1 MLRVFVITL
10 LLLPILL
17 WTSFG
22 WAAPQVVVS
31 IKPIHSLVANIMAG
45 VAPPTLLVKQG
56 GSPHGYAM
64 RPSEARALH
73 QADLVIWVGP
83 ELESFLEKPLAT
95 STRKQLQLAA
105 AMPELLLPIRT
116 GGQWQKQEDNHHHDD
131 DDSHVRAFDPHLWL
145 GLTQAKQI
153 GTATVAALSEIDP
166 DHRALYQVNGVA
178 LQQRLTQLQV
188 ELEQKL
194 APDAATPYIV
204 FHDAYQYFE
213 KNFELNSVG
222 SVAIDPERSP
232 GIRRILEIRSR
243 IKDLKARCVFS
254 EPQFEP
260 RLVATVI
267 EGTGATT
274 AALDPIGANLAAG
287 PEAYF
292 TLMRN
297 MGEVLSRCLS
307 EAE

>member
-1 MLRVFVITL
+1 MLRSFTIAPLILFT
-10 LLLPILL
+10 LL
-17 WTSFG
+17 WTTAG
-22 WAAPQVVVS
+22 WAAPRVVVS

-45 VAPPTLLVKQG
+45 AETPTLLVKQG

-83 ELESFLEKPLAT
+83 ELESFLEKPLA
-95 STRKQLQLAA
+95 SGSKRQLQLAA
-105 AMPELLLPIRT
+105 AMPDLLLPIRT
-116 GGQWQKQEDNHHHDD
+116 GGQWQKQDQTHHHNDD
-131 DDSHVRAFDPHLWL
+131 HTREFDPHLWL
-145 GLTQAKQI
+145 GLAQAQRI
-153 GTATVAALSEIDP
+153 ATVTVAALIDIDP
-166 DHRALYQVNGVA
+166 ANRELYQANGKT
-178 LQQRLTQLQV
+178 LQHRLTRLQTELEQRLTPFADV
-188 ELEQKL
+188 
-194 APDAATPYIV
+194 PYVV

-213 KNFELNSVG
+213 TSFDMNAVG

-243 IKDLKARCVFS
+243 IKDLDARCVFS

-267 EGTGATT
+267 EGTGAAT
-274 AALDPIGANLAAG
+274 ADLDPVGADLPAG
-287 PEAYF
+287 PDAYF

-297 MGEVLSRCLS
+297 MGEALATGLSHG
-307 EAE
+307 E